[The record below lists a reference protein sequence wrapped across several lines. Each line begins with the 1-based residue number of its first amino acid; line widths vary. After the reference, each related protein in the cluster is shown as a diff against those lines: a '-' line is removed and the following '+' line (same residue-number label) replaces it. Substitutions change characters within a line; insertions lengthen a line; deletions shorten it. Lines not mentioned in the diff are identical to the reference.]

1 MQGSQRRP
9 PGDRDQITAFDNIQ
23 WIDDDIGAIRAITI
37 SASLTAGVTTLD
49 GHANAWQRA
58 ASSGRRLPT
67 YILRDFTVP
76 WSRARRFWVNSA
88 IWEVGQQWVMNADS
102 SRPRL

>member
-37 SASLTAGVTTLD
+37 SASLTAGVTTVD

-58 ASSGRRLPT
+58 APSGRRLPT

-76 WSRARRFWVNSA
+76 WSRTSLL
-88 IWEVGQQWVMNADS
+88 GQQRHLGG
-102 SRPRL
+102 RPAVGDER